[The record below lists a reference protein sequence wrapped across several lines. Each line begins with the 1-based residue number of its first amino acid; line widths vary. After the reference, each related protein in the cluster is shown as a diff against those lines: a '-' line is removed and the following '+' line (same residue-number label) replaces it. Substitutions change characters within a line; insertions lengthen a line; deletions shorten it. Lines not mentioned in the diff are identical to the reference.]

1 MTEPRP
7 ISATRD
13 VDVSPYDH
21 LFAAAREKLVRIC
34 VGFVG
39 ADAAEDVVSWTS
51 QELVFDGGEWVF
63 SLYLTDTDRESEIVG
78 AIVARLSAQT
88 GVINSVE
95 LVQGARPPGS

>member
-1 MTEPRP
+1 MSESGSYAAPPHRGGQDDDAPRG
-7 ISATRD
+7 R
-13 VDVSPYDH
+13 
-21 LFAAAREKLVRIC
+21 
-34 VGFVG
+34 
-39 ADAAEDVVSWTS
+39 WTS

-63 SLYLTDTDRESEIVG
+63 WLYLTDTDRESEIVG